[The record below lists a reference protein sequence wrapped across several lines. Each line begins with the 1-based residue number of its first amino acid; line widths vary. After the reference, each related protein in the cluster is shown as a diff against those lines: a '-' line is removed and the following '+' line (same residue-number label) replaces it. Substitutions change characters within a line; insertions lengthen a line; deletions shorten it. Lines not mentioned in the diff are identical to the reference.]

1 LYYIDYLGAQW
12 YHFVRVITTYRK
24 AEPMNR
30 ELMTIRQLADR
41 AGVTQRTIRYYTD
54 EGLIDAPVDKV
65 RTPRY
70 TERHLL
76 QLLAA
81 ARLKSGYLP
90 LRVIRA
96 RMAGMSDSDLHEV
109 INSAT
114 VAIEELVAAEVPE
127 EVVASHHV
135 NRVVGN
141 TNAEYS
147 VPAVT
152 DGTQDIRWHRYVIEE
167 GIEIH
172 FRDDRIIDSGELRRI
187 GAILRRRP

>member
-1 LYYIDYLGAQW
+1 
-12 YHFVRVITTYRK
+12 
-24 AEPMNR
+24 
-30 ELMTIRQLADR
+30 
-41 AGVTQRTIRYYTD
+41 
-54 EGLIDAPVDKV
+54 
-65 RTPRY
+65 
-70 TERHLL
+70 
-76 QLLAA
+76 
-81 ARLKSGYLP
+81 
-90 LRVIRA
+90 
-96 RMAGMSDSDLHEV
+96 LHEV

-187 GAILRRRP
+187 GAILRRRQ

>member
-1 LYYIDYLGAQW
+1 
-12 YHFVRVITTYRK
+12 
-24 AEPMNR
+24 MNQ
-30 ELMTIRQLADR
+30 ELMTIRQLAER

-54 EGLIDAPVDKV
+54 EGLIDAPVDRV

-81 ARLKSGYLP
+81 ARLKASFLP

-96 RMAGMSDSDLHEV
+96 RLAGMDDAELHDVIKSAPQPVEEIVANEV
-109 INSAT
+109 VN
-114 VAIEELVAAEVPE
+114 

-135 NRVVGN
+135 DRVVTGSAGYAPAT
-141 TNAEYS
+141 TNDTE
-147 VPAVT
+147 V
-152 DGTQDIRWHRYVIEE
+152 RWHRYVIDD

-172 FRDDRIIDSGELRRI
+172 FRDDRRIDTGELRRI
-187 GAILRRRP
+187 GAILRRKP

>member
-1 LYYIDYLGAQW
+1 
-12 YHFVRVITTYRK
+12 
-24 AEPMNR
+24 MNND
-30 ELMTIRQLADR
+30 LMTIRQLADR

-96 RMAGMSDSDLHEV
+96 RMAGMSDRDLDEV
-109 INSAT
+109 INSAS
-114 VAIEELVAAEVPE
+114 VAIEELVTADVPNEVS
-127 EVVASHHV
+127 ASHHV
-135 NRVVGN
+135 ERVVGS
-141 TNAEYS
+141 AKSEYS
-147 VPAVT
+147 VPSVT
-152 DGTQDIRWHRYVIEE
+152 EGLNELRWHRYAIDE

-187 GAILRRRP
+187 GAILRRKP

>member
-1 LYYIDYLGAQW
+1 VVISGY
-12 YHFVRVITTYRK
+12 RVITTHHK
-24 AEPMNR
+24 VEQMNR

-96 RMAGMSDSDLHEV
+96 RMAGMSDRDLHEV

-114 VAIEELVAAEVPE
+114 VAIEELVTADVPE
-127 EVVASHHV
+127 AVVASHHV
-135 NRVVGN
+135 ERVVSKS
-141 TNAEYS
+141 TAEYS
-147 VPAVT
+147 VPAVG
-152 DGTQDIRWHRYVIEE
+152 DGIQELRWHRYAIDD

-187 GAILRRRP
+187 GAILRRKP

>member
-1 LYYIDYLGAQW
+1 
-12 YHFVRVITTYRK
+12 
-24 AEPMNR
+24 MNR

-127 EVVASHHV
+127 EVFASHHV

-141 TNAEYS
+141 TNTEYS
-147 VPAVT
+147 VRAVT